1 MLPGRC
7 AALLSLTNVAQL
19 GAVDEAIG
27 WAPLSLGW
35 TLNPDG
41 MSLRTNSAAVSSLA
55 FRGCVTGVVADAF
68 EVAVEV
74 GEAAAEDFGVTG
86 FAALAG

>member
-1 MLPGRC
+1 M
-7 AALLSLTNVAQL
+7 LSLTNVAQL

-41 MSLRTNSAAVSSLA
+41 MSLRTSRAAVSSLA
-55 FRGCVTGVVADAF
+55 VRGCVTGAVADADV
-68 EVAVEV
+68 VAADV
-74 GEAAAEDFGVTG
+74 GEAVVEDFGVID
-86 FAALAG
+86 FAAVAE

>member
-19 GAVDEAIG
+19 GAVEEAIG
-27 WAPLSLGW
+27 WAPLSVGW

-41 MSLRTNSAAVSSLA
+41 MSLRTSSAAANSLA
-55 FRGCVTGVVADAF
+55 VRGCMTGVVADAPV
-68 EVAVEV
+68 VAADV
-74 GEAAAEDFGVTG
+74 GEAVTEDAGFTG
-86 FAALAG
+86 FAAVAD